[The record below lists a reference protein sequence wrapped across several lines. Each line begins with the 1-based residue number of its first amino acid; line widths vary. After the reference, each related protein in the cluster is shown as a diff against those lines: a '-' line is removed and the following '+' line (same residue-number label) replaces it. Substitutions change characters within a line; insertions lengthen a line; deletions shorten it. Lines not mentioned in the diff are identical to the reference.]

1 MKAVLLVDDDVKLCT
16 MLRDYLAAHGLDLLM
31 HHSGTAGLEAA
42 FSNTYDLILLD
53 VMLPDM
59 DGFEWLRRLRQRSQ
73 QFVLLLTARGEAA
86 DRIRGLQL
94 GADDYLPKPF
104 DPEELVAR
112 IKAVLRRS
120 GSINVSSSASD
131 GSAVRMGFGIDPVS
145 RTATFKGKPLD
156 LTDVEVSLLD
166 LLIRSAGSVLTREEL
181 VSRVF
186 GRPFHPLD
194 RSLDMHICRLRKKL
208 STTTPHAGRIK
219 TIRSSGYLFS
229 PAGSPEH

>member
-1 MKAVLLVDDDVKLCT
+1 MKPVLLVDDDVRLCT
-16 MLRDYLAAHGLDLLM
+16 VLRDYLAVHGLELSIR
-31 HHSGTAGLEAA
+31 HSGTTGLEAA
-42 FSNTYDLILLD
+42 FSNNYDLILLD

-59 DGFEWLRRLRQRSQ
+59 DGFEWLCRLRQHSQ

-120 GSINVSSSASD
+120 SVTNVLSPAPNSSAA
-131 GSAVRMGFGIDPVS
+131 GMGFVIDSVS
-145 RTATFKGKPLD
+145 RTATFRGKPLE

-166 LLIRSAGSVLTREEL
+166 LLIRSTGSVLTREEL
-181 VSRVF
+181 VNRVF

-229 PAGSPEH
+229 PSSSPEY